1 MASTYTTNNGIE
13 KPGTGEQSGTWGT
26 TTNLNFD
33 IIDQALCGVVSISLS
48 GTTHTLSTADGTLS
62 DGMNR
67 VLVLGGSPSGTNTVT
82 ISPNNQEKIYF
93 VANNSGQSA
102 VFTQGSGANVTVLN
116 GTQAIIYADGAG
128 SGAAVAEIKPVA
140 SAGSIGTAQI
150 ADDAITA
157 AKIANDAVTA
167 AKIANDA
174 VVTAAIA
181 DDAVVTASIA
191 DDAITAALI
200 ADDAVGA
207 AAIADD
213 AVGAAA
219 IADNAV
225 GAAAINISGNGT
237 AGQAVVSDGD
247 GSFSY
252 SAFPVS
258 VTTQTF
264 VCRGG
269 TAGVRDGGTVSQAL
283 GTRNTYTFTTG
294 AAGNVSADIWGQGTT
309 AGAFESRRPQFISF
323 QKVVFEDVPSGA
335 TVTVT
340 AAGGRWLSGSGD
352 TTGTTIVD
360 VSGTGYAATITV
372 KGKGGS
378 GSQSNSDFTPTIAG
392 AQSGKIVYPGSGF
405 KIGSLEASVHD
416 NTTGATADW
425 YGYFDPIVAEN
436 GGIDQNSGS
445 QQQQGFGYAYNG
457 RNQGS
462 GGSTNSAGGA
472 AIVYITGT
480 MTED

>member
-150 ADDAITA
+150 ADAAITT
-157 AKIANDAVTA
+157 AKIADDAVTT
-167 AKIANDA
+167 AKIADDA

-207 AAIADD
+207 AAIAD
-213 AVGAAA
+213 
-219 IADNAV
+219 NAV

-237 AGQAVVSDGD
+237 AGQAVTSDGD

-252 SAFPVS
+252 TTLTSA
-258 VTTQTF
+258 TTQTF

-309 AGAFESRRPQFISF
+309 AGDSASKLPKFISF

-378 GSQSNSDFTPTIAG
+378 GTQSNSDFTPTIAG

-416 NTTGATADW
+416 NTTGASESW
-425 YGYFDPIVAEN
+425 YGYFDPIVAET
-436 GGIDQNSGS
+436 GGIDQDGGS

-457 RNQGS
+457 RNNGA

>member
-128 SGAAVAEIKPVA
+128 SGAAVAVINPA
-140 SAGSIGTAQI
+140 PDAGSIGTVSI
-150 ADDAITA
+150 ADDAITT
-157 AKIANDAVTA
+157 AKIADDAVTA
-167 AKIANDA
+167 AKIADDA

-207 AAIADD
+207 AAIAD
-213 AVGAAA
+213 
-219 IADNAV
+219 NAV

-237 AGQAVVSDGD
+237 AGQAVTSDGD

-252 SAFPVS
+252 TTLTSA
-258 VTTQTF
+258 TTQTF
-264 VCRGG
+264 ACRGG

-294 AAGNVSADIWGQGTT
+294 AAGNVSADIWGQGST
-309 AGAFESRRPQFISF
+309 AGDFASRRPRLISF

-378 GSQSNSDFTPTIAG
+378 GIQSNSDFTPTIAG
-392 AQSGKIVYPGSGF
+392 AQSGKIVYPGAGF
-405 KIGSLEASVHD
+405 KEGSLDAFVHD
-416 NTTGATADW
+416 NTTGASEDW
-425 YGYFDPIVAEN
+425 YGYFDPIVAET
-436 GGIDQNSGS
+436 GGIDQDSGS

>member
-128 SGAAVAEIKPVA
+128 SGAAVAVINPA
-140 SAGSIGTAQI
+140 PDAGSIGTVSI
-150 ADDAITA
+150 ADDAITT
-157 AKIANDAVTA
+157 AKIANDAVTT
-167 AKIANDA
+167 AKIADDA

-181 DDAVVTASIA
+181 DDAIVTASIA
-191 DDAITAALI
+191 DDAITAAL
-200 ADDAVGA
+200 
-207 AAIADD
+207 IADD

-237 AGQAVVSDGD
+237 AGQAVTSDGD

-252 SAFPVS
+252 TTLTSA
-258 VTTQTF
+258 TTQTF
-264 VCRGG
+264 ACRGG
-269 TAGVRDGGTVSQAL
+269 TAGVRDGGTVSEAL

-309 AGAFESRRPQFISF
+309 AGDFASRRPQFISF

-378 GSQSNSDFTPTIAG
+378 GVQSNSDFSATIAG
-392 AQSGKIVYPGSGF
+392 AQSGKIVYPGAGF

-416 NTTGATADW
+416 NTTGATEDW

-436 GGIDQNSGS
+436 GGIDQNDGS

>member
-1 MASTYTTNNGIE
+1 MASTYTSSTGIE
-13 KPGTGEQSGTWGT
+13 KIGTGEQAGTWGT
-26 TTNLNFD
+26 TSNRNFD
-33 IIDQALCGVVSISLS
+33 IIDTALNGVVSITLS
-48 GTTHTLSTADGTLS
+48 GTTHTLTTTDGTVT
-62 DGMNR
+62 DGMNK
-67 VLVLGGSPSGTNTVT
+67 VLVLGGSPSGTNTIT
-82 ISPNNQEKIYF
+82 ISPNDQEKLYF
-93 VANNSGQSA
+93 VSNGSGQSA
-102 VFTQGSGANVTVLN
+102 VFSQGSGANVTIAN
-116 GTQAIIYADGAG
+116 GAQAIIYADGAG

-140 SAGSIGTAQI
+140 SAGSIGTASIADDAVTSAKI

-157 AKIANDAVTA
+157 ALIAD
-167 AKIANDA
+167 DA

-207 AAIADD
+207 AAIAD
-213 AVGAAA
+213 
-219 IADNAV
+219 NAV

-237 AGQAVVSDGD
+237 AGQAVTSDGD

-252 SAFPVS
+252 TTLASA
-258 VTTQTF
+258 TTQTF
-264 VCRGG
+264 ACRGG

-309 AGAFESRRPQFISF
+309 AGASASKRPELISF
-323 QKVVFEDVPSGA
+323 QKVIFEDVPSGA

-340 AAGGRWLSGSGD
+340 AAGGRWLSSNGD
-352 TTGTTIVD
+352 TTGTTIVNI
-360 VSGTGYAATITV
+360 SGTGYAATITV
-372 KGKGGS
+372 KGKGSS
-378 GSQSNSDFTPTIAG
+378 GSQSSSDFSATITG
-392 AQSGKIVYPGSGF
+392 AQSGKIVYPGAGF
-405 KIGSLEASVHD
+405 KEGSLKAGIHN
-416 NTTGATADW
+416 NTIGAGEDW
-425 YGYFDPIVAEN
+425 FGYFDPIVAET
-436 GGIDQNSGS
+436 GGIDQVGGT
-445 QQQQGFGYAYNG
+445 QHQQGFGYAYNG
-457 RNQGS
+457 RNSGS

>member
-128 SGAAVAEIKPVA
+128 SGAAVAVINPA
-140 SAGSIGTAQI
+140 PDAGSIGTVSI
-150 ADDAITA
+150 ADDAITT

-167 AKIANDA
+167 AKIADDA

-207 AAIADD
+207 AAIAD
-213 AVGAAA
+213 
-219 IADNAV
+219 NAV

-237 AGQAVVSDGD
+237 AGQAVTSDGD

-252 SAFPVS
+252 TTLTSA
-258 VTTQTF
+258 TTQTF
-264 VCRGG
+264 ACRGG
-269 TAGVRDGGTVSQAL
+269 TAGVRDGGTVSEAL

-309 AGAFESRRPQFISF
+309 AGDFASRRPRLISF

-378 GSQSNSDFTPTIAG
+378 GIQSNSDFTPTIAG

-416 NTTGATADW
+416 NTTGATEDW
-425 YGYFDPIVAEN
+425 YGYFDPIVAET
-436 GGIDQNSGS
+436 GGIDQDSGS